1 MAVVYKHIRLDTKEV
16 FYVGIGSQKRRAYS
30 TYKRS
35 KFWHNI
41 VEKTDYEVVILEENV
56 SVEEAY
62 QMEKDLI
69 KFYGRRDLGLG
80 TLVNMTDGG
89 DGRFGSTASEETR
102 RKMSESH
109 IGVNDWSKG
118 IKRPKELVD
127 QISKKVREYWVN
139 NERPPMTEETK
150 EKIRQSLIGRPG
162 TWIGKKHSEESIEKM
177 KKSHGTGKNNKGYG
191 RKNSADTIKKMS
203 ESGKNRERVDCPH
216 CGKIGEKNAMMR
228 WHFDK
233 CKNKNK

>member
-1 MAVVYKHIRLDTKEV
+1 MAVVYKHIRFDTKEV
-16 FYVGIGSQKRRAYS
+16 FYIGIGSQKRRAYS

-41 VEKTDYEVVILEENV
+41 VEKTDYEVVIIKENV

-89 DGRFGSTASEETR
+89 DGRFGSTVSEETR

-109 IGVNDWSKG
+109 ISVNDWSKG
-118 IKRPKELVD
+118 SSRSEEHRKI
-127 QISKKVREYWVN
+127 IS
-139 NERPPMTEETK
+139 ERLKIQWANGDRKPHSEETK

-191 RKNSADTIKKMS
+191 RKNSADTIKKMR
-203 ESGKNRERVDCPH
+203 ESAKNRQTIKCPY
-216 CGKIGEKNAMMR
+216 CNKIGQYNAMKT
-228 WHFDK
+228 WHFDN
-233 CKNKNK
+233 CKFKN